1 MNLFDRIRHLFHS
14 HKQRYCQLW
23 YLQGR
28 LDGRNEV
35 LKQQSLPGLSELPDV
50 PTIDLAHTS
59 IHTEDP
65 VSAVPGDKLHE
76 WGQANKPGYRPV
88 RLLPAPA
95 VQHTDFPWLPDDSSL
110 NSRLSALHQLLDTET
125 EERPAVVKAFH
136 EERNKLR

>member
-1 MNLFDRIRHLFHS
+1 MNLFDRIRHLFQS
-14 HKQRYCQLW
+14 RKQQLCLLW
-23 YLQGR
+23 YRQGL

-50 PTIDLAHTS
+50 PTIDLAQVS

-65 VSAVPGDKLHE
+65 VSAVPGDKLHA
-76 WGQANKPGYRPV
+76 WGQAHKPGYRPI

-95 VQHTDFPWLPDDSSL
+95 VQHTDFPWLPDENWM

-125 EERPAVVKAFH
+125 EERPAVVKEFH
-136 EERNKLR
+136 ERKNKLR